1 MKIEKD
7 RVLVRTDSE
16 NRVTAINSSGFADG
30 DGWIQIDEG
39 YGDKYHH
46 AQNNYLDKSIM
57 DEHGIYRYKLVD
69 GKPVERTVEEMDADY
84 AWRDPRRSQRR
95 TRRKRPCSRRKFRR
109 SATET
114 IFGRLHGRDGRNCVC
129 VIWSFGRC

>member
-39 YGDKYHH
+39 YGDAYRH
-46 AQNNYLDKSIM
+46 AQGNDRVKSGVWFE
-57 DEHGIYRYKLVD
+57 DRVKN
-69 GKPVERTVEEMDADY
+69 
-84 AWRDPRRSQRR
+84 
-95 TRRKRPCSRRKFRR
+95 SR
-109 SATET
+109 E
-114 IFGRLHGRDGRNCVC
+114 
-129 VIWSFGRC
+129 